1 MNTCLIASVAVLLIN
16 LISFAAYGIDKR
28 KARKDKWRIPES
40 TLLMLAF
47 IGGALGALAGMMVFH
62 HKTKH
67 WKFKILVPL
76 FLLLQ
81 LALAVWLMYRSMAQP
96 LV

>member
-1 MNTCLIASVAVLLIN
+1 MNEYLIASAAVLLIN

-28 KARKDKWRIPES
+28 RARKDKWRIPES

-47 IGGALGALAGMMVFH
+47 IGGVLGALAGMLVFH
-62 HKTKH
+62 HKTRH

-81 LALAVWLMYRSMAQP
+81 LALAVWLVYRSMAQP

>member
-62 HKTKH
+62 PKTKH